1 MKPAYPANF
10 ALMPTFRR
18 DLTAMSPY
26 MPGKSAEQV
35 AREIGMDPNEIIKL
49 ASNESPEGPFP
60 GVAEAVAAVLEQ
72 SHRYPE
78 DDQEEL
84 AAAAA
89 KYVGVPIDHLWFGNG
104 SVSLLG
110 HIALM
115 VGGPGTSSVYG
126 WPSFVMYDIL
136 SRWAMT
142 DPVAVPLDDRFRFDL
157 DAIRAS
163 MRDDTTV
170 VYLCNPNNPT
180 GTIVPAD
187 DIEAF
192 IASIPDSVLVVVDEA
207 YHEFVADPAYRT
219 AVPVALER
227 DNVIVLRTF
236 SKVFGLAAHRLGYG
250 IAHPETLEDLR
261 KAQAPVSVTTVSQAA
276 GAVSLGQTAEIERR
290 VAANA
295 AARHQMLGVVAER
308 GLDHAH
314 SETNFV
320 FFRLDGESSDVA
332 ARFEYLG
339 VIIRPM
345 AEGWQRVTIGSE
357 EENAKFVAALDT
369 VIDNL

>member
-1 MKPAYPANF
+1 
-10 ALMPTFRR
+10 
-18 DLTAMSPY
+18 
-26 MPGKSAEQV
+26 MPGKSAERV
-35 AREIGMDPNEIIKL
+35 AREIGVDPADIIKL
-49 ASNESPEGPFP
+49 ASNESPDGPFP
-60 GVAEAVAAVLEQ
+60 GVAEAVAAVLEE

-89 KYVGVPIDHLWFGNG
+89 KYVGVPTDHLWFGNG

-115 VGGPGTSSVYG
+115 VGGPGTSAVYG

-142 DPVAVPLDDRFRFDL
+142 EPIPVPLDDQFRFDL
-157 DAIRAS
+157 DAIRSA

-170 VYLCNPNNPT
+170 AYLCNPNNPS
-180 GTIVPAD
+180 GTIVSGD
-187 DIEAF
+187 GIEAF
-192 IASIPDSVLVVVDEA
+192 INSVPDSVLVVVDEA

-219 AVPVALER
+219 AVPLAVER
-227 DNVIVLRTF
+227 DNVLVLRTF

-250 IAHPETLEDLR
+250 IGRPETLEDLR
-261 KAQAPVSVTTVSQAA
+261 KAQAPFSVTTVSQAA
-276 GAVSLGQTAEIERR
+276 GAASLGQTAEIERR
-290 VAANA
+290 VQANA
-295 AARHQMLGVVAER
+295 AGRHHMLGVMAER
-308 GLDHAH
+308 GIEHAH

-320 FFRLDGESSDVA
+320 FFRLEGDSSNVA
-332 ARFEYLG
+332 HRFERLG

-345 AEGWQRVTIGSE
+345 AQGWQRVTVGSE
-357 EENAKFVAALDT
+357 AENGRFVAALDT
-369 VIDNL
+369 VLDNL